1 MIYTVTFNPS
11 VDYVMHPT
19 TLDMGYTNRSTAEE
33 MYAGGNGI
41 NVSTIL
47 TELGVDNVAMG
58 FIGGFTGD
66 FVLNTLQQQGINTN
80 FIRLDKGNT
89 RINVK
94 LNGIIMTIINGMGP
108 NIPISKVDEL
118 FTRIDR
124 VSAGSTLVLTGSIP
138 SCLPDDMYDM
148 MMSKFS
154 GRGIRFVVDAPGDLL
169 MNALAAE
176 PFFIKPNNHEVGRI
190 FGANPETPEEVL
202 PYARQLHERG
212 AQNVLVSCGGY
223 GAALVDANGEEH
235 VTRCPPCRLV
245 NATGAGDSM
254 VAGFLAALDRGW
266 SYGDALNYA
275 SACGSATAASNGLA
289 NRSTIERFYSSLK
302 HLLADEK
309 AHAGEEVVEVVE
321 TDDDSEA

>member
-108 NIPISKVDEL
+108 
-118 FTRIDR
+118 DR
-124 VSAGSTLVLTGSIP
+124 KS
-138 SCLPDDMYDM
+138 
-148 MMSKFS
+148 
-154 GRGIRFVVDAPGDLL
+154 VV
-169 MNALAAE
+169 
-176 PFFIKPNNHEVGRI
+176 
-190 FGANPETPEEVL
+190 
-202 PYARQLHERG
+202 
-212 AQNVLVSCGGY
+212 
-223 GAALVDANGEEH
+223 
-235 VTRCPPCRLV
+235 
-245 NATGAGDSM
+245 
-254 VAGFLAALDRGW
+254 
-266 SYGDALNYA
+266 
-275 SACGSATAASNGLA
+275 
-289 NRSTIERFYSSLK
+289 
-302 HLLADEK
+302 
-309 AHAGEEVVEVVE
+309 
-321 TDDDSEA
+321 